1 MMQQKMQIAPV
12 FMARNL
18 TSKTGKIKGFAADR

>member
-1 MMQQKMQIAPV
+1 MQQKMQIALV

-18 TSKTGKIKGFAADR
+18 TASPGKSKRFAAGG